1 MVTGPLL
8 LLVIGTALAS
18 GLVSG
23 VLLAFSAFIMQAFR
37 RLPSEQGIAAMQS
50 VNITVVRPLFMTV
63 LFGTA
68 AASAGI
74 SVWAIADWR
83 PPTSVYLLI
92 GAAIYLIG
100 VILMTGL
107 YHVPRNNKLAA
118 LDPNSSDA
126 ANYYWVTYVREWT
139 RWNHV
144 RTVAA
149 LSTSAVLIIA
159 ILPG

>member
-1 MVTGPLL
+1 MITGPLL
-8 LLVIGTALAS
+8 LLVTGTALAC

-23 VLLAFSAFIMQAFR
+23 IFFFFSTFGMQGLK

-50 VNITVVRPLFMTV
+50 INITAVTPPFMIV

-68 AASAGI
+68 AAHVGV
-74 SVWAIADWR
+74 SVWAIAFWG

-118 LDPNSSDA
+118 LDPNSSEA
-126 ANYYWVTYVREWT
+126 ADYWVTYVREWT
-139 RWNHV
+139 RWNHM

-149 LSTSAVLIIA
+149 FSASAVLIIA